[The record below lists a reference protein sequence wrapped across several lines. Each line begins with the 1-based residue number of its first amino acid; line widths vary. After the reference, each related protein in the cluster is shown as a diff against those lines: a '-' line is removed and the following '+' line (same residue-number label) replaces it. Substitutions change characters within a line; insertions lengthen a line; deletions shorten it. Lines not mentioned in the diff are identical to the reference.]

1 MPVLYIL
8 LLLMSRL
15 NKTELAIFISLIWS
29 LLPKDLTYQNLF
41 LEKTSLK
48 RVDPDPEHWNT
59 GTWAIKENKRRN
71 ISGSLTR

>member
-15 NKTELAIFISLIWS
+15 NKSELAIFISLIWP

-48 RVDPDPEHWNT
+48 RVDPEHWNT
-59 GTWAIKENKRRN
+59 GTWAIKENKHRN